1 MFRSFIA
8 SATLAVATVVAP
20 VAAEASSLTA
30 GQRQLMQALNAAGVT
45 VEAGECPE
53 DTAYGWFLP
62 KEKFIALCTNVID
75 SEKVAWQTLK
85 HEAIHA
91 AQQCINPSMT
101 STVTTP
107 AFLQKYGN
115 QSDWEFIKSAY
126 EKYDWMIEMEA
137 FTLMRLPSGEVA
149 GIVNKA
155 CN

>member
-1 MFRSFIA
+1 MFKNIIATAFVAVTTFIA
-8 SATLAVATVVAP
+8 PATVEAAP
-20 VAAEASSLTA
+20 LSD
-30 GQRQLMQALNAAGVT
+30 GQRQLMTALDAAGVT

-75 SEKVAWQTLK
+75 SEKLAWETLK

-91 AQQCINPSMT
+91 AQQCINPNMT
-101 STVTTP
+101 DTLTTS

-126 EKYDWMIEMEA
+126 EKYDWLIELEA

-149 GIVNKA
+149 GIVNEA